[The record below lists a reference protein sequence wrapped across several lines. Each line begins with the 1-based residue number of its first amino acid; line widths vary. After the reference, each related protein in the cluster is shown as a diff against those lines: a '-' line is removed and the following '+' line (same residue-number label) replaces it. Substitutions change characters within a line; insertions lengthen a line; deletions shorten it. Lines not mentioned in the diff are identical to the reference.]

1 MIIERTHYFAH
12 PGKAGE
18 VLAVRRRACAVRL
31 ALGLP
36 AGEIFVKQDG
46 GDGSEPDVTWQC
58 GFADEAEQAAD
69 LAARGAS
76 GDFEAVRADM
86 KAAMA
91 RFERHVF
98 RRADLA
104 LDSGVRAT
112 SLLGHPIVPREIGFD
127 SGGFALKGWLHL
139 PPGKG
144 PFPCMITNHGS
155 TIEQGT
161 EDVSRPGTAALLM
174 SWGIASFLPHRR
186 GYGASE
192 GPAWREEVR
201 APFGTAEYD
210 RRLVTRLDR
219 ESMDVLAALDVVAAL
234 PEIRSN
240 HIGVMGSSF
249 GGVNTLL
256 AATRTDRFTCAVE
269 FAGAAMNWDRTPG
282 LRQLMLDSA
291 ACLTIPIFFIQA
303 ENDYSIRPTR
313 ELAASLAQTGK
324 IFQSKIYPPFG
335 VNPHE
340 GHLLESSGPAIWAE
354 DVRRF
359 LERHL

>member
-12 PGKAGE
+12 PGKAE
-18 VLAVRRRACAVRL
+18 QVLAIRRRACAVRL

-36 AGEIFVKQDG
+36 AGEIFVKQAG

-58 GFADEAEQAAD
+58 GFADEAGQAAD
-69 LAARGAS
+69 LAARAAS
-76 GDFEAVRADM
+76 PDFEAVRVDM
-86 KAAMA
+86 KAAIA
-91 RFERHVF
+91 RFERQVF
-98 RRADLA
+98 RRTDLG
-104 LDSGVRAT
+104 LTSGMRSM
-112 SLLGHPIVPREIGFD
+112 SLAGHPVAPRAIGFA

-155 TIEQGT
+155 TIEKGT
-161 EDVSRPGTAALLM
+161 EDVSRPGTASLLM

-192 GPAWREEVR
+192 GPAWREEAS
-201 APFGTAEYD
+201 APFGTEDYD
-210 RRLVTRLDR
+210 RQLAARLDR
-219 ESMDVLAALDVVAAL
+219 ESEDVLAALDVVAAL
-234 PEIRSN
+234 PEIRRD

-256 AATRTDRFTCAVE
+256 AAAKTDRFRCAVE

-282 LRQLMLDSA
+282 LRKLMLDA
-291 ACLTIPIFFIQA
+291 AARLQIPIFFIQA

-313 ELAASLAQTGK
+313 ELSGSLAGTDK
-324 IFQSKIYPPFG
+324 IVESRIYPVFG
-335 VNPHE
+335 VNNHE
-340 GHLLESSGPAIWAE
+340 AHLLESRGPAIWAE